1 MNFKMKAIKQYRL
14 KLTITKHFEG
24 SYSKTI
30 SSKFKE
36 FSNINEVN
44 ECIDKLISIDAVAED
59 DILIES
65 YDWQELEF
73 LPLCFGK
80 IKNKLKS

>member
-1 MNFKMKAIKQYRL
+1 MKAIKQYRL

-30 SSKFKE
+30 PSNYKE
-36 FSNINEVN
+36 LSNVNEVN
-44 ECIDKLISIDAVAED
+44 AHIDKLVSLGAIAED

-65 YDWQELEF
+65 YDWEKLEF

>member
-1 MNFKMKAIKQYRL
+1 MKSIKQYRL

-24 SYSKTI
+24 AYSKTI
-30 SSKFKE
+30 SNNYQE
-36 FSNINEVN
+36 FSNVNEVN
-44 ECIDKLISIDAVAED
+44 ECIDKLISINAIAED

-65 YDWQELEF
+65 YDWEKLEF

-80 IKNKLKS
+80 IKNKFKE